1 METLFVLTAV
11 CLNSLFV
18 WPDETNGNYNCAL
31 TNFMVFLAVCS
42 LALLLSNF
50 RFMLPPL
57 ELFTDF
63 P

>member
-18 WPDETNGNYNCAL
+18 WPDETNGNYN
-31 TNFMVFLAVCS
+31 VCS
-42 LALLLSNF
+42 DKLSGSVLFSFVVVQLF

-57 ELFTDF
+57 ELFTVF
-63 P
+63 S

>member
-18 WPDETNGNYNCAL
+18 WPDETNGNYN
-31 TNFMVFLAVCS
+31 VYS
-42 LALLLSNF
+42 DKLSGSVLFSFVVVQLF

-57 ELFTDF
+57 ELFTVF
-63 P
+63 S